1 MFLVRSLSGG
11 LGARTRRR
19 RALLPGFLFAFETR
33 GARTWRGVDV
43 GPRDLEYL
51 LLGLYQ
57 ALVGGD
63 RILTSLYTRVSYP
76 TRVSSPAN
84 SEFEIRTGI

>member
-19 RALLPGFLFAFETR
+19 RALFARLPFRFRNVE
-33 GARTWRGVDV
+33 ARAWRGH
-43 GPRDLEYL
+43 GGLRDLEYL

-57 ALVGGD
+57 AFVAGD